1 MYEIKIL
8 DGQIQMNLDED
19 NLVYQS
25 NNLINANYDM
35 TALEQ
40 KILLINISIINKKD
54 TDFGLNVFR
63 IKDLADLLQ
72 CSPELMY
79 RDLPKLSKKI
89 ISKVVEVYNSEKD
102 ELEQF
107 NIIHYAKYKNKKGIV
122 EFEINPRAK
131 PYLLQLES
139 FFSSFELKN
148 ALRLVGKYSIRLYQI
163 TKASLY
169 KREMYIPLEEF
180 KNTLKLT
187 QKSYD
192 RFNNITNKILIPSTE
207 EINQK
212 TDMELSYE
220 TVLSG
225 RKAIGIKFKM
235 KDKHCVIKP
244 KEISNGRKQQK
255 QNNNQSKRK
264 DNSFF
269 NFQERKYD
277 YDYLEK
283 VLVGEEEY
291 DGRPYSKY

>member
-72 CSPELMY
+72 CSPELLY

-163 TKASLY
+163 IKASLY
-169 KREMYIPLEEF
+169 KREMYISLEEF

-235 KDKHCVIKP
+235 KDKHCAIKP

-269 NFQERKYD
+269 NFQEREYD

-283 VLVGEEEY
+283 VLTGEEEY

>member
-72 CSPELMY
+72 CSPELLY

-192 RFNNITNKILIPSTE
+192 RFNNISNKILIPSVK
-207 EINQK
+207 EINK
-212 TDMELSYE
+212 CTDIELSYE

-255 QNNNQSKRK
+255 NNQSKRK
-264 DNSFF
+264 DNKFF
-269 NFQERKYD
+269 NFQEREYD

-283 VLVGEEEY
+283 VLVGEEDY

>member
-1 MYEIKIL
+1 
-8 DGQIQMNLDED
+8 MNLDED

-63 IKDLADLLQ
+63 IKDLSDLLQ
-72 CSPELMY
+72 CSPELLY

-169 KREMYIPLEEF
+169 KKEMYIPLDEF

-192 RFNNITNKILIPSTE
+192 RFNNITNKILNPSIK
-207 EINQK
+207 EINER
-212 TDMELSYE
+212 TDIELEYE

-235 KDKHCVIKP
+235 KDKHCIIQP
-244 KEISNGRKQQK
+244 KGISNGRKQQSK
-255 QNNNQSKRK
+255 QSHKK
-264 DNSFF
+264 DNKFF
-269 NFQERKYD
+269 NFPEREYD

-283 VLVGEEEY
+283 VLTGEEEY
-291 DGRPYSKY
+291 DGRSFSKY

>member
-72 CSPELMY
+72 CSPELLY

-107 NIIHYAKYKNKKGIV
+107 NIIHYAKYKNKKGVV

-169 KREMYIPLEEF
+169 KKEMYIPLDEF

-192 RFNNITNKILIPSTE
+192 RFNNITNKILNPSIK
-207 EINQK
+207 EINER
-212 TDMELSYE
+212 TDIELEYE

-235 KDKHCVIKP
+235 KDKHCIIQP
-244 KEISNGRKQQK
+244 KGISNGRKQQSK
-255 QNNNQSKRK
+255 QSHKK

-269 NFQERKYD
+269 NFQERGYD

-283 VLVGEEEY
+283 VLTGEEEY

>member
-72 CSPELMY
+72 CSPELLY

-192 RFNNITNKILIPSTE
+192 RFNNITNKILNPSIK
-207 EINQK
+207 EINER
-212 TDMELSYE
+212 TDIELEYE
-220 TVLSG
+220 TILSG

-235 KDKHCVIKP
+235 KDKHCIIQP
-244 KEISNGRKQQK
+244 KGISNGRKQQSK
-255 QNNNQSKRK
+255 QSKRK
-264 DNSFF
+264 DNKFF
-269 NFQERKYD
+269 NFPEREYD

-283 VLVGEEEY
+283 VLTGEEEY

>member
-72 CSPELMY
+72 CSPELLY

-163 TKASLY
+163 IKASLY

-264 DNSFF
+264 DNKFF
-269 NFQERKYD
+269 NFPEREYD

-283 VLVGEEEY
+283 VLTGEEEY

>member
-72 CSPELMY
+72 CSPELLY

-192 RFNNITNKILIPSTE
+192 RFNNISNKILIPSVK
-207 EINQK
+207 EINK
-212 TDMELSYE
+212 CTDIELSYE

-255 QNNNQSKRK
+255 NNQSKRK

-269 NFQERKYD
+269 NFQEREYD

-283 VLVGEEEY
+283 VLVGEEDY

>member
-1 MYEIKIL
+1 MK
-8 DGQIQMNLDED
+8 LDED

-54 TDFGLNVFR
+54 TEFGLNVFR
-63 IKDLADLLQ
+63 IKDLAELLNV
-72 CSPELMY
+72 SPELLY

-107 NIIHYAKYKNKKGIV
+107 NIIHYAKYKNKKGVV

-169 KREMYIPLEEF
+169 KKEMYIPLDEF

-192 RFNNITNKILIPSTE
+192 RFNNITNNTTNEGTSFTGCEFNIESNANNLDSLVR
-207 EINQK
+207 
-212 TDMELSYE
+212 EL
-220 TVLSG
+220 
-225 RKAIGIKFKM
+225 
-235 KDKHCVIKP
+235 
-244 KEISNGRKQQK
+244 KQ
-255 QNNNQSKRK
+255 SSSIKRK
-264 DNSFF
+264 
-269 NFQERKYD
+269 
-277 YDYLEK
+277 
-283 VLVGEEEY
+283 
-291 DGRPYSKY
+291 

>member
-1 MYEIKIL
+1 
-8 DGQIQMNLDED
+8 MNLDED

-40 KILLINISIINKKD
+40 KILLINISIINKKA
-54 TDFGLNVFR
+54 TEFGLNVFR
-63 IKDLADLLQ
+63 IKDLAELLNV
-72 CSPELMY
+72 SPELLY

-107 NIIHYAKYKNKKGIV
+107 NIIHYAKYKNKKGVV

-163 TKASLY
+163 TKARLY
-169 KREMYIPLEEF
+169 KKEMYIPLDEF

-192 RFNNITNKILIPSTE
+192 RFNNITNKILNPSIK
-207 EINQK
+207 EINER
-212 TDMELSYE
+212 TDIELEYE

-235 KDKHCVIKP
+235 KDKHCIIQS
-244 KEISNGRKQQK
+244 KEIKWS
-255 QNNNQSKRK
+255 QNKDGYYYVTLGNSEYREKWLVHRLVATMWIPNENNKLQ
-264 DNSFF
+264 
-269 NFQERKYD
+269 
-277 YDYLEK
+277 L
-283 VLVGEEEY
+283 
-291 DGRPYSKY
+291 

>member
-1 MYEIKIL
+1 
-8 DGQIQMNLDED
+8 MNLDED

-54 TDFGLNVFR
+54 TEFGLNVFR
-63 IKDLADLLQ
+63 IKDLAELLD
-72 CSPELMY
+72 CTPEFLY
-79 RDLPKLSKKI
+79 KELPKLSKKI
-89 ISKVVEVYNSEKD
+89 IGRVVEVYNEEKG

-107 NIIHYAKYKNKKGIV
+107 NIIHYAKYKNKKGVV

-169 KREMYIPLEEF
+169 KKEMYIPLDEF

-192 RFNNITNKILIPSTE
+192 RFNNITNKILNPSIK
-207 EINQK
+207 EINER
-212 TDMELSYE
+212 TDIELEYE
-220 TVLSG
+220 TILSG

-235 KDKHCVIKP
+235 KDKHCIIQP
-244 KEISNGRKQQK
+244 KGISNGRKQQSK
-255 QNNNQSKRK
+255 QSHKK

-269 NFQERKYD
+269 NFQEREYD

-283 VLVGEEEY
+283 VLTGEEEY
-291 DGRPYSKY
+291 DGRSFSKY

>member
-1 MYEIKIL
+1 MK
-8 DGQIQMNLDED
+8 LDED

-63 IKDLADLLQ
+63 IKDLSDLLQ
-72 CSPELMY
+72 CSPELLY

-107 NIIHYAKYKNKKGIV
+107 NIIHYAKYKNKKGVV

-169 KREMYIPLEEF
+169 KKEMYIPLDEF

-192 RFNNITNKILIPSTE
+192 RFNNITNKILIPSVE

-212 TDMELSYE
+212 TDIELSYE

-225 RKAIGIKFKM
+225 RKAIGIKFRM
-235 KDKHCVIKP
+235 KDKHCVIRP

-255 QNNNQSKRK
+255 NNQSKRK

-269 NFQERKYD
+269 NFQEREYD

-283 VLVGEEEY
+283 VLIGEEDY
-291 DGRPYSKY
+291 DGRSFSKY

>member
-72 CSPELMY
+72 CSPELLY

-192 RFNNITNKILIPSTE
+192 RFNNISNKILIPSVK
-207 EINQK
+207 EINK
-212 TDMELSYE
+212 CTDIELSYE

-255 QNNNQSKRK
+255 NNQSKRK

-269 NFQERKYD
+269 NFQEREYD

-283 VLVGEEEY
+283 VLVGEEDY
-291 DGRPYSKY
+291 DGRSFSKY

>member
-1 MYEIKIL
+1 
-8 DGQIQMNLDED
+8 
-19 NLVYQS
+19 
-25 NNLINANYDM
+25 
-35 TALEQ
+35 
-40 KILLINISIINKKD
+40 
-54 TDFGLNVFR
+54 
-63 IKDLADLLQ
+63 
-72 CSPELMY
+72 MY

-169 KREMYIPLEEF
+169 KKEMYIPLDEF

-192 RFNNITNKILIPSTE
+192 RFNNITNKILNPSIK
-207 EINQK
+207 EINER
-212 TDMELSYE
+212 TDIELEYE

-235 KDKHCVIKP
+235 KDKHCIIQP
-244 KEISNGRKQQK
+244 KGISNGRKQQNK
-255 QNNNQSKRK
+255 QSKRK
-264 DNSFF
+264 DNKFF
-269 NFQERKYD
+269 NFPEREYD

-283 VLVGEEEY
+283 VLTGEEEY

>member
-1 MYEIKIL
+1 
-8 DGQIQMNLDED
+8 MNLDED

-72 CSPELMY
+72 CSPELLY

-192 RFNNITNKILIPSTE
+192 RFNNISNKILIPSVK
-207 EINQK
+207 EINK
-212 TDMELSYE
+212 CTDIELSYE

-255 QNNNQSKRK
+255 NNQSKRK

-269 NFQERKYD
+269 NFQEREYD

>member
-72 CSPELMY
+72 CSPELLY

-192 RFNNITNKILIPSTE
+192 RFNNISNKILIPSVK
-207 EINQK
+207 EINK
-212 TDMELSYE
+212 CTDIELSYE

-255 QNNNQSKRK
+255 NNQSKRK

-269 NFQERKYD
+269 NFQEREYD

>member
-1 MYEIKIL
+1 
-8 DGQIQMNLDED
+8 MNLDED

-72 CSPELMY
+72 CSPELLY

-225 RKAIGIKFKM
+225 
-235 KDKHCVIKP
+235 
-244 KEISNGRKQQK
+244 
-255 QNNNQSKRK
+255 
-264 DNSFF
+264 
-269 NFQERKYD
+269 
-277 YDYLEK
+277 
-283 VLVGEEEY
+283 
-291 DGRPYSKY
+291 

>member
-72 CSPELMY
+72 CSPELLY

-269 NFQERKYD
+269 NFQEREYD

-283 VLVGEEEY
+283 VLTGEEEY

>member
-1 MYEIKIL
+1 
-8 DGQIQMNLDED
+8 MNLDED

-54 TDFGLNVFR
+54 TEFGLNVFR
-63 IKDLADLLQ
+63 IKDLAELLNV
-72 CSPELMY
+72 SPELLY

-107 NIIHYAKYKNKKGIV
+107 NIIHYAKYKNKKGVV

-169 KREMYIPLEEF
+169 KKEMYIPLDEF

-192 RFNNITNKILIPSTE
+192 RFNNITNKILIPSVE

-212 TDMELSYE
+212 TDIELSYE

-225 RKAIGIKFKM
+225 RKAIGIKFRM
-235 KDKHCVIKP
+235 KDKHCVIQP
-244 KEISNGRKQQK
+244 KETSNGRKQQK
-255 QNNNQSKRK
+255 NNQSKRK

-269 NFQERKYD
+269 NFQEREYD

-283 VLVGEEEY
+283 VLVGEEDY
-291 DGRPYSKY
+291 DGRSFSKY